1 MPAQQGSQSYLFA
14 ELQKGKIGF
23 INRRGKMMVENGVI
37 PPQFREVDSFKG
49 GLAPEVTGL
58 KRWSYI
64 DHTGKFVWTSQ

>member
-1 MPAQQGSQSYLFA
+1 
-14 ELQKGKIGF
+14 
-23 INRRGKMMVENGVI
+23 MVENGVV